1 MPRILLRPALTS
13 QRVESRANGTKLLA
27 DVLHAAHPLH
37 LQPIEGVTPLIDQSI
52 AIYLLLVVFL
62 VNLLVEF
69 FCNRLNDRHIVVP
82 HVLSGFLAIVQYFRE
97 RVFDCRSD
105 ILCQAMY
112 HKLAEGQAKTICHE
126 IFREVQMQV
135 CKLAHLSLSLPNFG
149 TR

>member
-13 QRVESRANGTKLLA
+13 QNVESRANGTKLLA

-37 LQPIEGVTPLIDQSI
+37 LQPIEGVTSLIHQSI
-52 AIYLLLVVFL
+52 AQCYSSFSL

-82 HVLSGFLAIVQYFRE
+82 HVLSGFLAIVLQR
-97 RVFDCRSD
+97 RASLICRSD

-135 CKLAHLSLSLPNFG
+135 CKLAHLSLSL
-149 TR
+149 TLS